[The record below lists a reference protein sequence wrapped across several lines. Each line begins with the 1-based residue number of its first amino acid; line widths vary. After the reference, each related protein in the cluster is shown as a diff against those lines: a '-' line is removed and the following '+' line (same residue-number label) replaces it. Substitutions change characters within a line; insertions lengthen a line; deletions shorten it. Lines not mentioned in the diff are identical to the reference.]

1 MKNKKLLLL
10 LFLVLFI
17 ILVSLFFIIKNFKS
31 KDSSNENDSYAN
43 YTPEEEISN
52 KQLRETNI
60 TLYFVDSDNQIQ
72 SEKRL
77 IDSADLLENPYKH
90 LVELLISGP
99 KTDSLKNVFPDNVK
113 ILDTKL
119 ENNCIVL
126 NFSEELASVSEDTQK
141 YNIVNTILN
150 TLSQLNEVNSIK
162 ILVSGET
169 NDNFNEEY
177 ELQDFYKNPLTKN
190 E

>member
-1 MKNKKLLLL
+1 M
-10 LFLVLFI
+10 
-17 ILVSLFFIIKNFKS
+17 
-31 KDSSNENDSYAN
+31 
-43 YTPEEEISN
+43 
-52 KQLRETNI
+52 
-60 TLYFVDSDNQIQ
+60 
-72 SEKRL
+72 
-77 IDSADLLENPYKH
+77 
-90 LVELLISGP
+90 VELLISGP

-177 ELQDFYKNPLTKN
+177 KLH
-190 E
+190 